1 MYSSGDAPQLARRSA
16 GSASGDAPQLARRS
30 AGSASGDTSQLD
42 ASSDGTVSMFRIGSF
57 NVGVEQSMLT
67 SKRTAQY
74 MRKVEG
80 VITTCV
86 QDAGL
91 HIMNLC
97 EVGAHLQGL
106 SAAGIEALDFNIF
119 QGPKAPSVSVNNNY
133 LTAWGFDPQEEPP
146 NKKSRRIGMSDGAAV
161 IVLRSSKQRSF
172 SGCCES

>member
-57 NVGVEQSMLT
+57 NVGVEQSMLI
-67 SKRTAQY
+67 SQRTAQY

-80 VITTCV
+80 VITTCA

-97 EVGAHLQGL
+97 EVGSHLQGL
-106 SAAGIEALDFNIF
+106 SPFIRTSFKSAQL
-119 QGPKAPSVSVNNNY
+119 Q
-133 LTAWGFDPQEEPP
+133 PQT
-146 NKKSRRIGMSDGAAV
+146 
-161 IVLRSSKQRSF
+161 QF
-172 SGCCES
+172 